1 MSFLITRKPE
11 KLFAGTTKF
20 SRWTALWNPYIFEFT
35 RADFQV
41 VSIMVRPAYDPVKPT
56 LKTDADPVVLPLL
69 VFAGD
74 QIYINSGNYNGVYVV
89 DSVNGE
95 YITIDTAFV
104 GNSVGGRVNLVDRI
118 INYRAFVKIYDA
130 ITDELIDTLYPK
142 PDSTGLLLC
151 DVAGVIR
158 SKVVTSATINQIPS
172 NPNVGNRGL
181 SGSFKIGYGA
191 TYRLVTPFVDITV
204 TIQETPAT
212 PDTNTEVYYWLS
224 AARQITGAAP
234 DIDGIGQNMKEYVP
248 KNISGSAAKFLTM
261 FERPTYF
268 QGFPFLL
275 SFLYDEDFSTVYLER
290 HQQSVDV
297 NGSNVGSPTVAT
309 LSVSEIGYVNQ
320 MRVNAPNTGSAGFD
334 VWLETGSA
342 VVGGYVEPGGI
353 PAGASSEYANPH

>member
-11 KLFAGTTKF
+11 KLFAGSTKF

-35 RADFQV
+35 RADYEAV
-41 VSIMVRPAYDPVKPT
+41 NIMIRPAYHATLPTILTDAIILPT
-56 LKTDADPVVLPLL
+56 LL
-69 VFAGD
+69 FAGD
-74 QIYINSGNYNGVYVV
+74 QIYVNSGGYVGLYTV
-89 DSVNGE
+89 ESVTNE
-95 YITIDTAFV
+95 YIVIDTPFI
-104 GNSVGGRVNLVDRI
+104 GNAVGGRVNLVDRF

-151 DVAGVIR
+151 DVSGVIR
-158 SKVVTSATINQIPS
+158 SRVVTSTIINQAPS
-172 NPNVGNRGL
+172 NPNIGNRGL

-191 TYRLVTPFVDITV
+191 TFTISLPSGNTPFILP
-204 TIQETPAT
+204 ETPAT
-212 PDTNTEVYYWLS
+212 PDENTEPYYWVS
-224 AARQITGAAP
+224 AARQITGASP

-248 KNISGSAAKFLTM
+248 KNLSGSAAKFLTM
-261 FERPTYF
+261 FEKPTYF
-268 QGFPFLL
+268 QGFPFFL
-275 SFLYDEDFSTVYLER
+275 SFIYDDDFSTVYLDR

-297 NGSNVGSPTVAT
+297 NGNNVGAPTVAT

-334 VWLETGSA
+334 VWLETGST

-353 PAGASSEYANPH
+353 PEGASSEYANPH